1 MMNAG
6 SAGRWVCTLC
16 LATGAAAQVQTY
28 EHAAVAADHALASQ
42 AGLEMLKLGG
52 NAVDAA
58 VAASFCLSVVRPYSC
73 GLGGGGFMLIWN
85 PKGGRAVAIDYRGV
99 APAAA
104 GPDYYERIGGETAS
118 RFGGRAVAVPGS
130 VAGLLHAL
138 EQHGTLACA
147 TVMEP
152 AIRAAGE
159 GFAADA
165 NHVWAAG
172 ELATTLESHPEL
184 RALAAPIWTEL
195 CREGKVAVGDV
206 IRRPEQAAA
215 LHLIAERGAGAFY
228 RGPIGSAIVTA
239 VRQNGGAM
247 NLEDLADYQVRVGEP
262 LRGWFQGKSVL
273 AMPPPSSGGVAVLQI
288 LGMLERRLGDS
299 GRQRNQR
306 VLYAHVLAEAMKFA
320 FADRAEWLGDPAFC
334 EVPVEKLLSNE
345 YIAQRA
351 AQIELAHTLPIES
364 YGNAAPPSPDGG
376 TSHLSVIDVNG
387 MAVACTETVNLVY
400 GSLLTVTAY
409 GIILNDDMDDFTTL
423 PDRPNAFGLRQ
434 SQRNA
439 PQPGKRPL
447 SSMSPTIVLENGRAV
462 LVAGGSGGPRI
473 ISATVQCLLDCL
485 LFDMTPEQALAAP
498 RFHHQWLPNVLEF
511 EPGWGDAAVI
521 EALRGMGHEIGSRP
535 KIGVVQIVQ
544 AGPAGVGAASDP
556 RKGGAPAGY

>member
-1 MMNAG
+1 MRNLGTAG
-6 SAGRWVCTLC
+6 CRVCS
-16 LATGAAAQVQTY
+16 LALVTGGAAQAQTY
-28 EHAAVAADHALASQ
+28 EHAAVAADHVLASQ
-42 AGLEMLKLGG
+42 AGLEMLKQGG

-73 GLGGGGFMLIWN
+73 GLGGAGFMLIWS
-85 PKGGRAVAIDYRGV
+85 PRGGRAVAIDYRGT
-99 APAAA
+99 APAAV
-104 GPDYYERIGGETAS
+104 GPDYYEQLGDEAAS

-138 EQHGTLACA
+138 ERHGTLARE

-172 ELATTLESHPEL
+172 ELAAKLESRPEL
-184 RALAAPIWTEL
+184 HALAAPIWTEL

-228 RGPIGSAIVTA
+228 RGPIASAIVTA
-239 VRQNGGAM
+239 VRQNGGPM
-247 NLEDLADYQVRVGEP
+247 TLEDLAAYQVRIGEP
-262 LRGWFQGKSVL
+262 LRGWFQGKCVL

-288 LGMLERRLGDS
+288 LGMLERRLGDG
-299 GRQRNQR
+299 GRLRDQR
-306 VLYAHVLAEAMKFA
+306 VLYPHVLAEAMKFA
-320 FADRAEWLGDPAFC
+320 FADRAESLGDPSFC
-334 EVPVEKLLSNE
+334 DVPVQRLLSKE
-345 YIAQRA
+345 YLAFRA
-351 AQIELAHTLPIES
+351 GRIKLAHTLPIES
-364 YGNAAPPSPDGG
+364 YGTAAPLPPDGG
-376 TSHLSVIDVNG
+376 TSHLSVIDANG
-387 MAVACTETVNLVY
+387 MAVACTETINLVY

-409 GIILNDDMDDFTTL
+409 GIILNDEMDDFTTR

-434 SQRNA
+434 SPRNS

-485 LFDMTPEQALAAP
+485 LFDMTPQEAVAAP

-511 EPGWGDAAVI
+511 EPGWGDAEVI
-521 EALRGMGHEIGSRP
+521 EALRGMGHEIGCRP
-535 KIGVVQIVQ
+535 EIGVVQIVQ
-544 AGPAGVGAASDP
+544 SGPAGVRAASDP

>member
-1 MMNAG
+1 MTILG
-6 SAGRWVCTLC
+6 RAGRWVCALC
-16 LATGAAAQVQTY
+16 LAAGAAAQAQTY
-28 EHAAVAADHALASQ
+28 EHAAVAADHALASK

-73 GLGGGGFMLIWN
+73 GIGGGGFMLIWN
-85 PKGGRAVAIDYRGV
+85 PRGGRAVAIDYRET
-99 APAAA
+99 APAAV
-104 GPDYYERIGGETAS
+104 GPDYYERIGDETAS

-138 EQHGTLACA
+138 EHYGTLSRA

-172 ELATTLESHPEL
+172 DLATTLESHPQL
-184 RALAAPIWTEL
+184 RALAAPIWSEF
-195 CREGKVAVGDV
+195 CRDGKVAVGDV

-215 LHLIAERGAGAFY
+215 LHLIAERGVEAFY
-228 RGPIGSAIVTA
+228 RGPIGSAIVTT

-247 NLEDLADYQVRVGEP
+247 TLEDLAAYKVRVAEP
-262 LRGWFQGKSVL
+262 LRGWFQGRCVL

-288 LGMLERRLGDS
+288 LGMVERRLKRA
-299 GRQRNQR
+299 GRLDER
-306 VLYAHVLAEAMKFA
+306 VQHPHILVEAMKFA
-320 FADRAEWLGDPAFC
+320 FADRAAWLGDPAFC
-334 EVPVEKLLSNE
+334 EVPVERLLSAE
-345 YIAQRA
+345 YLAARA
-351 AQIELAHTLPIES
+351 LRIELARTLPIES
-364 YGNAAPPSPDGG
+364 YGSAAPPPPDGG
-376 TSHLSVIDVNG
+376 TSHLSVIDANG
-387 MAVACTETVNLVY
+387 MAVACTETINLVY

-409 GIILNDDMDDFTTL
+409 GIILNDEMDDFTTL

-434 SQRNA
+434 STRNA

-462 LVAGGSGGPRI
+462 LVVGGSGGPRI

-485 LFDMTPEQALAAP
+485 LFDMTPQEAVAAP
-498 RFHHQWLPNVLEF
+498 RFHHQWMPDVLEF
-511 EPGWGDAAVI
+511 EPGWPDAAVI

-535 KIGVVQIVQ
+535 EIGVVQIVQ
-544 AGPAGVGAASDP
+544 AGPAGVRAASDP